1 MLAVFVWDGE
11 VDGGSTT
18 SNGLWST
25 PANWVG
31 DEAPAPGDYL
41 HFPAS
46 ATQLATT
53 NDFAVNTPFA
63 GLIFT
68 GDGYTVTGAAIRLE
82 NGVVNEGLDNV
93 LSLPLRLE
101 NSQVLVS
108 TGTLRIDGAIDLQG
122 NVATLDGSP
131 GAALATA
138 SYGDSLVFAGPISGT
153 GGILAAGT
161 GVVRLTAANTFA
173 GTVEVAGG
181 RLVLANSNVYSG
193 VTTIRNN
200 AVLEVAD
207 NSGLG
212 ASSPPATAGV
222 AVVGGGVI
230 ELSGGVTIS
239 GEAVTATAGL
249 TIRASSGAN
258 TWTGEVS
265 VTGTLVLDSIFPY
278 GTVRLS
284 GPVTAGEFESA
295 TSFGLLHE
303 LAGAMVVAG
312 SATIAAT
319 DIIGTLQVGGDLNLS
334 SSVVRSGATVTAAN
348 VVMTS
353 TDVDGA
359 VVSNGAMS
367 AGNVSG
373 DGSLEY
379 AAGDFATLEPG
390 DLLTTGL
397 LGLGR
402 PAAATTL
409 AVYSPLIAGP
419 AAVDYDRLSVRG
431 TLHLADAVF
440 EPVFN
445 AYVPSVGQSF
455 VLIENDGTDAVTGRF
470 LALPEGGLLLVNNL
484 VFALSYQAG
493 DGNDIALQRVATFVW
508 DGRPDG
514 GGASANANWSI
525 ATNWVGDI
533 APGANSI
540 LLFPADAAA
549 PRDSVNNFPA
559 DTAFRSVILT
569 GSDYTLSGNSVQL
582 TSGLINTG
590 DDNTVSFATRLAQ
603 DQAFRSDGSLTYS
616 GVLDLNG
623 TNWTLDARSTLMPGL
638 NVSGMVVGAG
648 RIVKEGLGTAAMT
661 APANTFSGSLLV
673 RSGMLDIASQNSFE
687 GKTVLAGGGVVLRN
701 NLALGVAD
709 SGPAAGIEVS
719 QFGRITLDAGVT
731 IANESVF
738 GSGAVEMAALG
749 GAALWSSSIAINGAL
764 TVDNQSTSGQLTFTA
779 PITAK
784 VHFSSGLGDQPNA
797 YEGPVT
803 VAEFCIHTGSMIRGS
818 VQCGGNLFLQE
829 SVVAAT
835 GTASAAGSAT
845 LLTAHVDGLVQA
857 AVRASGSVVSGN
869 GVITMPTGVLEDV
882 YPGTATSIGTLQVG
896 TTTLGDFY
904 PQITGTAGPGLA
916 GGHDL
921 LRVAGVMTLA
931 GDLRLTI
938 DVAAPISVGDR
949 FLLINNDGADAIKG
963 QFRGLP
969 QGGLVTVANQVF
981 QIDYSAGDGNDVE
994 IKRVTASVWDGSP
1007 DGSGTASINANWTT
1021 GTNWVG
1027 DLPPAPNAILL
1038 FPSSAA
1044 FFASNTNNFTA
1055 GTAFDSIHVDGDGY
1069 SLSGNRVVLLNGL
1082 GNRGLGTEIGLPITL
1097 ADAQTFSTVESA
1109 TVSFHGTID
1118 LGGQTLTLSSDNP
1131 DVDAFRV
1138 NGVVAGAG
1146 GIVKQGGG
1154 SVRLTAAANSFTGFV
1169 TAAGGELRLDG
1180 QNVYGGRTTI
1190 SNDATITLANPEAL
1204 GLADGTAET
1213 GVEIVESG
1221 TLAFASGILVANE
1234 RIVGDG
1240 VVWMTARSGSSRWTG
1255 AIQVEQELFINN
1267 LGWTGDLG
1275 LDGAVTSPFIDAA
1288 WNGSQRNTIRGTV
1301 AANEMFAVGIDGTGS
1316 MAFASGRLDAIRPG
1330 TSVGTGILTVSGGQ
1344 MLQQSARIGGLTAG
1358 DDYDQLVV
1366 EGPLDLTLAT
1376 LSIDVIGGFE
1386 PARGDQFTIVAKSGT
1401 APADGQYL
1409 GRPQGSLLLVNGHVF
1424 AIDYRGG
1431 DGNDIVLRTLSGDL
1445 PPTLILNPA
1454 SSIEVN
1460 EGEIA
1465 ARGGQFAAAR
1475 AGQAITITAS
1485 SGNVTQTGTEAG
1497 VWNWTAAAIDGPNDP
1512 INITI
1517 RATDPT
1523 GTYSEVSFD
1532 YRVLNVPPVITAL
1545 SNSVASINCM
1555 RLLTPMTLTGAFTD
1569 AGLTDTHTAL
1579 VDWGDGSQSMATI
1592 TPTPGGGGGTLNA
1605 THRYLL
1611 AGKFTIKVTITDDD
1625 GGAVES
1631 TTTAYIAG
1639 GALVSGT
1646 LTIIGTCGGDLVTLA
1661 RFPDGRTQLNA
1672 RFCATG
1678 CATSWQQSSTYPANS
1693 ITSIRMEL
1701 GDGKDSATI
1710 SELIRAPAFIDA
1722 GAGDDIITAG
1732 GGNDT
1737 ILGGEGLDA
1746 LNGGGGDDSLS
1757 GGNGN
1762 DSIFGGNGNDS
1773 LMGGAGDDRMF
1784 GAAGQDVLF
1793 GESGNDTLFGGT
1805 TCLDDPNNDI
1815 LVGGE
1820 GRDTLCAGDG
1830 RDILVGGS
1838 GADNLQGNAGEDV
1851 VLGGTVI
1858 DDTDITQMATLL
1870 IAARAVWGSNLDYA
1884 TRVNQIRNIL
1894 RPGVNTWD
1902 DRAVDAT
1909 RGEGGRDWF
1918 LGDRDAVLTDNDTY
1932 FDRAT
1937 NESFDQLPDRP

>member
-1 MLAVFVWDGE
+1 MLAVFVWDGK

-18 SNGLWST
+18 TDGLWST

-31 DEAPAPGDYL
+31 DEAPAAGDYL
-41 HFPAS
+41 HFPAAADQFS
-46 ATQLATT
+46 TT
-53 NDFAVNTPFA
+53 NDFAVNTLFA
-63 GLIFT
+63 GLIFS
-68 GDGYTVTGAAIRLE
+68 GDGYTVTGSAIRLE
-82 NGVVNEGLDNV
+82 NGVVNSGLDNV
-93 LSLPLRLE
+93 LAVPLRLADD
-101 NSQVLVS
+101 QAIVS
-108 TGTLRIDGAIDLQG
+108 TGVLRIDGSIDLQG
-122 NVATLDGSP
+122 NMATLDGSP
-131 GAALATA
+131 GAGVAVAD
-138 SYGDSLVFAGPISGT
+138 YRDSLVVAGPISGT
-153 GGILAAGT
+153 GGILATGL

-181 RLVLANSNVYSG
+181 RLVLANSNVYGG

-200 AVLEVAD
+200 AVLEVAA
-207 NSGLG
+207 NSALG

-284 GPVTAGEFESA
+284 GPVTAGELESA
-295 TSFGLLHE
+295 ASFGMRHA

-312 SATIAAT
+312 SATIAAS
-319 DIIGTLQVGGDLNLS
+319 DVIGTLQVGGDLNLT
-334 SSVVRSGATVTAAN
+334 SSVVTSGATVTAAN

-359 VVSNGAMS
+359 VVSNGSMS

-390 DLLTTGL
+390 DVLTTGRL
-397 LGLGR
+397 RLGR

-445 AYVPSVGQSF
+445 AYVPPVGQAF

-470 LALPEGGLLLVNNL
+470 LALPEGSLLLVNDL

-514 GGASANANWSI
+514 GGASLDANWST
-525 ATNWVGDI
+525 ATNWVGDV
-533 APGANSI
+533 APGADSI
-540 LLFPADAAA
+540 LLFPADVAA
-549 PRDSVNNFPA
+549 PRVSVNNLPA
-559 DTAFRSVILT
+559 ATAFRSVILT
-569 GSDYTLSGNSVQL
+569 GSDYTLSGNLVRL
-582 TSGLINTG
+582 ASGLINTG
-590 DDNTVSFATRLAQ
+590 DDNSVSFATRLAQ

-616 GVLDLNG
+616 GAVDLNG
-623 TNWTLDARSTLMPGL
+623 TNWTLDARSTLTPGL

-648 RIVKEGLGTAAMT
+648 RIVKEGLGIASLT
-661 APANTFSGSLLV
+661 APANTFAGSLLV
-673 RSGMLDIASQNSFE
+673 RSGMLDLASQNSFE

-701 NLALGVAD
+701 SLALGAAD
-709 SGPAAGIEVS
+709 GGPAAGIEVS
-719 QFGRITLDAGVT
+719 QFGRIMLDAGVT
-731 IANESVF
+731 IVGESVF

-749 GAALWSSSIAINGAL
+749 GAAVWSSLITITGAL

-784 VHFSSGLGDQPNA
+784 VHFSSGLVNQPNV

-803 VAEFCIHTGSMIRGS
+803 VAEFCVHSSSAISGAM
-818 VQCGGNLFLQE
+818 QCGGNLFLQQ

-845 LLTAHVDGLVQA
+845 LLAVHVDGLVQA
-857 AVRASGSVVSGN
+857 AVDVIGSVVSGN
-869 GVITMPTGVLEDV
+869 GVITMPKGSLDDV
-882 YPGTATSIGTLQVG
+882 YPGTATSVGTLQVG
-896 TTTLGDFY
+896 TSTLVDFY
-904 PQITGTAGPGLA
+904 PQITGMAGPGLA

-921 LRVAGVMTLA
+921 LEVAGVITLA

-938 DVAAPISVGDR
+938 DVAVSIAVGDR
-949 FLLINNDGADAIKG
+949 FLLIDNDGADAVKG

-994 IKRVTASVWDGSP
+994 IKRVAASVWDGSR
-1007 DGSGTASINANWTT
+1007 DGSGIASANANWTT
-1021 GTNWVG
+1021 ATNWVG
-1027 DLPPAPNAILL
+1027 DLPPTPNAILL
-1038 FPSSAA
+1038 FPSGAVFLAA
-1044 FFASNTNNFTA
+1044 NTNNFAA

-1069 SLSGNRVVLLNGL
+1069 SLNGNRVELRNGV
-1082 GNRGLGTEIGLPITL
+1082 GNRGLDTAIGLPITL
-1097 ADAQTFSTVESA
+1097 TDSQAFSTVGSA
-1109 TVSFHGTID
+1109 TVSFNGTID
-1118 LGGQTLTLSSDNP
+1118 LGGQTLTLYSDKP
-1131 DVDAFRV
+1131 DGDTFRV
-1138 NGVVAGAG
+1138 NGVVTGAG

-1154 SVRLTAAANSFTGFV
+1154 SVRLAAAANSFTGFV

-1204 GLADGTAET
+1204 GLGDGTADT

-1234 RIVGDG
+1234 RLIGDG
-1240 VVWMTARSGSSRWTG
+1240 IVRMTARSGSSRWTG
-1255 AIQVEQELFINN
+1255 AIQVDQELFINN

-1301 AANEMFAVGIDGTGS
+1301 AASEILAIGIDGTGS
-1316 MAFASGRLDAIRPG
+1316 LAFASGRLDALRPG

-1344 MLQQSARIGGLTAG
+1344 VLKQSARIGGLTAG
-1358 DDYDQLVV
+1358 VNYDQLVV
-1366 EGPLDLTLAT
+1366 QGPLDLSLAT

-1386 PARGDQFTIVAKSGT
+1386 PARGDEFTIVAKSGSS
-1401 APADGQYL
+1401 PAAGQYF
-1409 GRPQGSLLLVNGHVF
+1409 GKPQGSLLLVSGHVF

-1445 PPTLILNPA
+1445 PPTLLLNPA
-1454 SSIEVN
+1454 SSIEIN

-1475 AGQAITITAS
+1475 AGQAIAISAS
-1485 SGNVTQTGTEAG
+1485 SGRVTQTGTDAG
-1497 VWNWTAAAIDGPNDP
+1497 VWNWTAAAVDGPNGP

-1532 YRVLNVPPVITAL
+1532 YRVLNVPPVITSL
-1545 SNSVASINCM
+1545 TNSVASINCT
-1555 RLLTPMTLTGAFTD
+1555 RLLTPMTLTGTFTD

-1592 TPTPGGGGGTLNA
+1592 TPSPGGGGGTLNA

-1639 GALVSGT
+1639 GALVSGA
-1646 LTIIGTCGGDLVTLA
+1646 LTIIGTCGGDLVTLG
-1661 RFPDGRTQLNA
+1661 RLPDGRTQLNA

-1678 CATSWQQSSTYPANS
+1678 CTASWLQSATYPANS

-1710 SELIRAPAFIDA
+1710 SELIRSPAFIDA

-1737 ILGGEGLDA
+1737 ILGGDGLDS

-1762 DSIFGGNGNDS
+1762 DSISGGNGHDS

-1793 GESGNDTLFGGT
+1793 GETGNDTLFGGT

-1851 VLGGTVI
+1851 VLGGTVV

-1870 IAARAVWGSNLDYA
+1870 IAARAVWGSSLDYA
-1884 TRVNQIRNIL
+1884 SRVNQIRNIL
-1894 RPGVNTWD
+1894 QPGINTWD
-1902 DRAVDAT
+1902 DRAVDAK

-1918 LGDRDAVLTDNDTY
+1918 LGDRDAVLADNDTY

-1937 NESFDQLPDRP
+1937 NESFDHLPDRP